1 MSSTLF
7 ESPERRMDMKKE
19 RHVLVVFPHP
29 DDEAFGASG
38 TIATHIKNGT
48 PVTYA
53 CLTLGEMGR
62 NMGNPPFTNREE
74 LPKIRKKE
82 LMEAARTLGIQD
94 LRMMGLRD
102 KTIEFED
109 DDKMTNLISS
119 LIEELNPSLIITFY
133 PGYAVHP
140 DHNATGAAVI
150 RAVEKMPAAARPTLH
165 CVAFS
170 NDCVEKLGEADII
183 NNITPVNELKLA
195 AIKAHRSQTE
205 ATLADMEEKLKNQDP
220 QVMVWLNNERFWTY
234 KFDK

>member
-1 MSSTLF
+1 M
-7 ESPERRMDMKKE
+7 EKE

-29 DDEAFGASG
+29 DDEAFGVSG
-38 TIATHIKNGT
+38 TIATHVKNGS

-62 NMGNPPFTNREE
+62 NLGNPPFTNRED

-82 LMEAARTLGIQD
+82 LQDAVNVLGIQD
-94 LRMMGLRD
+94 LRMLGYRD

-109 DDKMTNLISS
+109 DEKLANHLLSI
-119 LIEELNPSLIITFY
+119 IQEINPSLIITFY

-140 DHNATGAAVI
+140 DHDATGAAVI
-150 RAVEKMPAAARPTLH
+150 RAVGKLPAAARPKLH

-183 NNITPVNELKLA
+183 NEISNVAHIKLA

-205 ATLADMEEKLKNQDP
+205 LTFKDMEEKLKNQDP
-220 QVMVWLNNERFWTY
+220 QVMARINFERFWTY
-234 KFDK
+234 KW